1 MAQAKWRSNSS
12 TTTVPHVE
20 ASPSCLRSPTYLERL
35 DCLSNGLRYF
45 CKTTLEAVN
54 KEQSKKYEGP
64 FDELTDPAGA
74 QELHVSLSIMFF
86 YEDE

>member
-1 MAQAKWRSNSS
+1 MAQAKWRSHSS
-12 TTTVPHVE
+12 AVPHVE
-20 ASPSCLRSPTYLERL
+20 ASPSCLRWPTYLERP

-45 CKTTLEAVN
+45 CKTTSEAVN

-64 FDELTDPAGA
+64 FNELTDPAGA